1 MAKGRKNGNGGRGQ
15 QTPQERRIQNSR
27 KYHDQN
33 PVKSLSS
40 EAQPRFY
47 KGRRYDSTT
56 EAEWAKILTEVYG
69 VEFDIHV
76 KFECHNRLA
85 MMKKEVDFT
94 HPPILLPD
102 GEWCNA
108 SEVKGVLTLDALV
121 RNNAIRFS
129 HPGIVCHFIFYELI
143 RYIQRWGKDGEKKPK
158 YEHSRSWTP
167 EREIAFLALTAGLF
181 NGYGV
186 EFTKTKTFMSYDVG
200 GVDSPPQ
207 LRPFVVDLLFVYP
220 QKLRGISHEVD
231 GIIVRLEPQPDDYL
245 LVRSLKRYHGLD
257 IAIVHRSYFKFW
269 QQYDMFAE
277 NRKNRLRFGRRRKPR
292 KEGSEYLP
300 INFPGIEGDEG
311 NKK

>member
-1 MAKGRKNGNGGRGQ
+1 VMANGRKNGNGVRGK
-15 QTPQERRIQNSR
+15 QTPQQRRVQMSQ
-27 KYHDQN
+27 KFHDKD
-33 PVKSLSS
+33 PVKRVSS
-40 EAQPRFY
+40 KDKPRSY
-47 KGRRYDSTT
+47 KGIDYDSTT
-56 EAEWAKILTEVYG
+56 EAEWAQILTEVYK
-69 VEFDIHV
+69 VEFETHV
-76 KFECHNRLA
+76 KLPCHDKTNITV
-85 MMKKEVDFT
+85 KEVDFT

-108 SEVKGVLTLDALV
+108 SEVKGFLMLNALV

-158 YEHSRSWTP
+158 YEYSRSWTP

-186 EFTKTKTFMSYDVG
+186 EFTKTKTFMSYDAG
-200 GVDSPPQ
+200 GIDNPSQ

-231 GIIVRLEPQPDDYL
+231 GIIVRLEPKPEDYL

-257 IAIVHRSYFKFW
+257 IAIVHRSYYKFW

-300 INFPGIEGDEG
+300 VNFPDNE
-311 NKK
+311 KH